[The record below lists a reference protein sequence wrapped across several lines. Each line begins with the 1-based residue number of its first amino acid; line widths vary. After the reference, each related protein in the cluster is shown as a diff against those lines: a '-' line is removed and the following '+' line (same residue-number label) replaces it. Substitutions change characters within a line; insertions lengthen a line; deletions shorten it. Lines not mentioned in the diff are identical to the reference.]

1 MMVEIKTVVTYSG
14 YGLTRSG
21 HKITFWA
28 AGNIL
33 YLDWGDGYKG
43 VYIYQNHQL
52 VLVRSMHFIEYKI
65 LPP

>member
-1 MMVEIKTVVTYSG
+1 MMVEIKTVVTYGG

-21 HKITFWA
+21 QETTFWA

-52 VLVRSMHFIEYKI
+52 VLLRSLHFIEYKSL
-65 LPP
+65 LP